1 MECLMIQISFFKIL
15 VTSICVLVITTTQAQ
30 TSNNLTF
37 GVVQQIVV
45 KGASKEKVIEA
56 LGSPNMITSTSDKG
70 ETWIYDKISTT
81 VENQSDASSASIG
94 GGVIGGIAG
103 IFGSMGKSEA
113 TNKATSSQKTMTVII
128 KFKGDLIDSF
138 NTRVTSF

>member
-1 MECLMIQISFFKIL
+1 MRL
-15 VTSICVLVITTTQAQ
+15 TSLLKLYAALIFGVAMTTSQAQ
-30 TSNNLTF
+30 SFGNLTF
-37 GVVQQIVV
+37 GLVQQVVV

-56 LGSPNMITSTSDKG
+56 LGSPNMITSTSDKS

-81 VENQSDASSASIG
+81 VENQSDSSSASVG
-94 GGVIGGIAG
+94 GGVVGGIAG
-103 IFGSMGKSEA
+103 IFGSIGKSEA

>member
-1 MECLMIQISFFKIL
+1 MVRISLFRVFAFL
-15 VTSICVLVITTTQAQ
+15 FCCVVVTTSQAQ
-30 TSNNLTF
+30 SSGNLTF
-37 GVVQQIVV
+37 GVVQQVVV

-128 KFKGDLIDSF
+128 KFKGELIDSF

>member
-1 MECLMIQISFFKIL
+1 MRRTLLLKFFASLIFG
-15 VTSICVLVITTTQAQ
+15 VAMTTSHAQ
-30 TSNNLTF
+30 SSGNLTF
-37 GVVQQIVV
+37 GLVQQVVV

-56 LGSPNMITSTSDKG
+56 LGSPNMITSTSDKS

-81 VENQSDASSASIG
+81 VENQSDSSSASVG
-94 GGVIGGIAG
+94 GGVVGGIAG
-103 IFGSMGKSEA
+103 LFGAIGKSEA

>member
-1 MECLMIQISFFKIL
+1 MGRISFLK
-15 VTSICVLVITTTQAQ
+15 VMAASICFLVIATSQAQ
-30 TSNNLTF
+30 TSNSLTF
-37 GVVQQIVV
+37 GVVQQVVV

-81 VENQSDASSASIG
+81 VENQSDSSNASLG
-94 GGVIGGIAG
+94 GGIVGGIAG
-103 IFGSMGKSEA
+103 IFGSIGKSDA
-113 TNKATSSQKTMTVII
+113 TSKATTSQKTMTVII